1 MLPIVFEPFDIV
13 LYHYYDLNSE
23 KKAGLFL
30 VLYCDNGNCLAA
42 KITSQFKQVFLKYS
56 CFLLKR
62 THPFLETD
70 SYIQLDKLNTLNT
83 LKCRQVGVLNPVV
96 RRTVKDILNIFHYEV
111 LRKMNENISLEY
123 ISPNV

>member
-1 MLPIVFEPFDIV
+1 MTPIVFEPFDIV
-13 LYHYYDLNSE
+13 LCHYHDLNLE

-42 KITSQFKQVFLKYS
+42 KITSQNKQDYLKHS
-56 CFLLKR
+56 CVLLKR

-70 SYIQLDKLNTLNT
+70 SYIQLDKLNTLNC
-83 LKCRQVGVLNPVV
+83 LKCRQVGTLIPAV

-111 LRKMNENISLEY
+111 LRKMNENIFLGY

>member
-1 MLPIVFEPFDIV
+1 MTPIVFEPFDIV
-13 LYHYYDLNSE
+13 LYHYHDLNAE

-42 KITSQFKQVFLKYS
+42 KITSQCKQEFLKYS
-56 CFLLKR
+56 CVLLKR

-70 SYIQLDKLNTLNT
+70 SYIQLDKLNTLNS
-83 LKCRQVGVLNPVV
+83 LKCIQVGVLRPTV

-111 LRKMNENISLEY
+111 LRKMNDNISLEY

>member
-1 MLPIVFEPFDIV
+1 MMPIVFEPFDVV

-42 KITSQFKQVFLKYS
+42 KITSQCKREFLKHA
-56 CFLLKR
+56 CVLLKQ

-70 SYIQLDKLNTLNT
+70 SYVQLDKLNTLNV
-83 LKCRQVGVLNPVV
+83 LKCRQVGTLNPIV
-96 RRTVKDILNIFHYEV
+96 RRTVKDLLNIFHYEV
-111 LRKMNENISLEY
+111 LRKMNDNISLKY